1 MRVIIT
7 SVISMVLLAVSEL
20 TAAPSVPIK
29 LSRNKVV
36 VEVKINDLLV
46 PEILLDT
53 GFSYD
58 GVIIYNPDWRDS
70 LDLSGA
76 VQASLGGAGSGNPST
91 ALVSDSVQIGLG
103 ERALTPASLIVLQN
117 DIYKG
122 FPTNGLIGYSIF
134 GHFVTEIDYDDLTMQ
149 LSDPETFEPDSTWTA
164 LPLYFKDNMVPWT
177 DIMVEVK
184 GGDPLLLSA
193 YIDYAS
199 EHALEILEK
208 PNMTFQTPVVT
219 DSVYLGTGLSG
230 DVFGKQAVIHSVKL
244 GGLVMKDVK
253 TSFVDAAVRS
263 KQPNADAVIGS
274 GALRQFNLIFDYFH
288 KVLYLKPN
296 SAFGQTYD

>member
-7 SVISMVLLAVSEL
+7 SVLSMVLLAVSEL
-20 TAAPSVPIK
+20 TAVPSVPIK

-58 GVIIYNPDWRDS
+58 GVIIYNPDWRYS

-76 VQASLGGAGSGNPST
+76 AQASLGGAGSGNPST

-199 EHALEILEK
+199 EHALEILVK

-230 DVFGKQAVIHSVKL
+230 DVFGKQAVIPSVKL

-253 TSFVDAAVRS
+253 TSYVDAAVRS

-296 SAFGQTYD
+296 SAFGQSYD